1 MSSPSASSSSI
12 RITPNRNRPG
22 SNLRVQTDND
32 DDEDNHIDLLM
43 RHSSPID
50 RRNHPNGS
58 PSPITVRNSSSSPMG
73 LSRPRSNPRN
83 RTPMR
88 YESPLP
94 MSAVRIPE
102 GDEDQEGHH
111 SAGPATTTEG
121 RRITILPMAGS
132 ARGTNIASFRNRQ
145 DGSNQGAATK
155 SRKQGPSHR
164 KVRRWNN
171 DNFVNLAKEV
181 GGSNKAAEAL
191 LRGHAH
197 ADQYRG
203 ILSQEQSKKSI
214 MTKLSDSG
222 TKSEELRYVRDKF
235 YEGEL
240 HSSQPKAAK
249 VNHKNHKKPSHL
261 LTRDDKIN
269 RIDKRLRQVVTR
281 AIENS
286 LPATKVME
294 TLEDF
299 LIQAHTNN
307 KDQTIVVP
315 QDKQV
320 WNDILSQ
327 PPTISRH
334 GDDDDDKQILVLR
347 FSFDSESSN
356 GGFHRLLL
364 HALVQFHGLAA
375 HSATTPTGGRLLTAT
390 GYLADTNHKLVDSI
404 MQRREER
411 LQRENRNSKLE
422 VQTNRLNALKV

>member
-1 MSSPSASSSSI
+1 MSSPSSSS
-12 RITPNRNRPG
+12 RVTPNRPV
-22 SNLRVQTDND
+22 SNLRIQIENDND
-32 DDEDNHIDLLM
+32 DDNHIDLLM

-50 RRNHPNGS
+50 RLNHPNGN
-58 PSPITVRNSSSSPMG
+58 PSPISVRNSSPSLMG

-94 MSAVRIPE
+94 TPTYIPE
-102 GDEDQEGHH
+102 EEEVQEGH
-111 SAGPATTTEG
+111 AATTEG

-132 ARGTNIASFRNRQ
+132 ARGTSIANFRNRQ
-145 DGSNQGAATK
+145 EGSNQQAAVPTK

-191 LRGHAH
+191 LRGLAH
-197 ADQYRG
+197 AGQYHSV
-203 ILSQEQSKKSI
+203 LSQEQSKNSI
-214 MTKLSDSG
+214 MTKLSDSS

-240 HSSQPKAAK
+240 HSSQPKAM

-261 LTRDDKIN
+261 LTRDDKMN

-286 LPATKVME
+286 LPATKIME

-299 LIQAHTNN
+299 LIRAHVSNEDPT
-307 KDQTIVVP
+307 TIAL
-315 QDKQV
+315 QDKQI
-320 WNDILSQ
+320 WNGILSK
-327 PPTISRH
+327 PPIISRH
-334 GDDDDDKQILVLR
+334 GGDEDSDSDNKQILVLR
-347 FSFDSESSN
+347 FSFDSESSSN

-364 HALVQFHGLAA
+364 HALVQFHGLAV

-390 GYLADTNHKLVDSI
+390 GYLADTNHKLVDSV

-411 LQRENRNSKLE
+411 LQRENRNSQLD
-422 VQTNRLNALKV
+422 VQTNRLNALTV